1 MHTGVGIALIVAGSL
16 VGLAFAF
23 AVRRR
28 APAAVVAAV
37 LALCGLALGAGALLV
52 LHHVSVTNW
61 TVTLVLMAVLVPA
74 HVRVMLGP
82 FGVDGDEPRHTQSV
96 Q

>member
-1 MHTGVGIALIVAGSL
+1 MHRAVGIALIVAGSL

-23 AVRRR
+23 VARRR
-28 APAAVVAAV
+28 APAVLVAAV

-61 TVTLVLMAVLVPA
+61 TVTLVLMAILVPA
-74 HVRVMLGP
+74 HVRVVLGP
-82 FGVDGDEPRHTQSV
+82 FGAGGDEPRPTQSV